1 MRLPSSTHTALT
13 TTGTFL
19 AHILAAN
26 TSGARIA
33 DAFAKPGG
41 AEGAF
46 ATLAGVSTRRD
57 GEPGGEEKADVQ
69 VFTGA
74 STGYAPLLGAT
85 DGVLRV
91 LRCKV
96 LPGAEVRVGD
106 HVVLVAEVVGI
117 LDAPASAS
125 APSSTSRAG
134 AAGGEVMNGLN
145 YMRGRDRGDGVGED
159 KSRSEKHGL
168 VYMDRGYRRV
178 DSEVDLIEQKE
189 EVGEKD
195 GLEHASTSSDATASE
210 QIHRTIGLNVR
221 RGDEYGR

>member
-1 MRLPSSTHTALT
+1 M
-13 TTGTFL
+13 
-19 AHILAAN
+19 
-26 TSGARIA
+26 
-33 DAFAKPGG
+33 
-41 AEGAF
+41 E
-46 ATLAGVSTRRD
+46 
-57 GEPGGEEKADVQ
+57 GEEVRERKAEVQ
-69 VFTGA
+69 VFTGS

-106 HVVLVAEVVGI
+106 HVVLVAEVAGI
-117 LDAPASAS
+117 LDAPASTSAS
-125 APSSTSRAG
+125 ASAASSTSRAG
-134 AAGGEVMNGLN
+134 AAGGGVMSGLN
-145 YMRGRDRGDGVGED
+145 YMRGRRLGDGVGED

-178 DSEVDLIEQKE
+178 DSAVDLIDEPSLSTKE
-189 EVGEKD
+189 EEAEQH
-195 GLEHASTSSDATASE
+195 LAAHASTSGVSTASE